1 MRDYGIEGAFPGIRS
16 DMQFI
21 QNEAVERQSLPRP
34 VVPREVASDKLR
46 RAMYALGLEARSW
59 VRQIL
64 VVPSLRLPVHTKE
77 IARVGSQIVHDAF
90 VVAITGGFQ
99 ALEPAGGTQ
108 ESHAHADGVRS
119 PHSEAPGT
127 GPHLGGSVFPTHR
140 RCLHLYLYES
150 LTDAAASCPPPKN
163 WVTPLSSS

>member
-21 QNEAVERQSLPRP
+21 QNEAVERQSLPSP

-90 VVAITGGFQ
+90 VVAITAAFRRSNRPAEPKSRTLTPMAYGAHTRKHQARGPTWVAPCFQ
-99 ALEPAGGTQ
+99 
-108 ESHAHADGVRS
+108 
-119 PHSEAPGT
+119 
-127 GPHLGGSVFPTHR
+127 
-140 RCLHLYLYES
+140 
-150 LTDAAASCPPPKN
+150 LTDAACICTSMKA
-163 WVTPLSSS
+163 